1 MIGFM
6 EQYHPMADL
15 APRDIV
21 ARAIVNESEP
31 ALNIAPLISDF
42 SVRFPTIYHH
52 LCDRGFDI
60 ETINIPVQPVA
71 HYTVG
76 GIIAD
81 IYGVT
86 SLDELYAIGEC
97 ASTGFHGANRL
108 ASNSLLRQG

>member
-1 MIGFM
+1 M
-6 EQYHPMADL
+6 
-15 APRDIV
+15 
-21 ARAIVNESEP
+21 NELEP

-42 SVRFPTIYHH
+42 SVRLIYHH

-86 SLDELYAIGEC
+86 SLDGLYAIGEC

-108 ASNSLLRQG
+108 ASNSLLEAGVIARNCVKDMLSKSVNEFYI